1 MNSKE
6 KIQKI
11 LDEVKQ
17 LLAEDCLKIEVESW
31 RESLYQL
38 LVNEYYQKYQKSDTS
53 SKDNLSAAEEFDE
66 ILAPMH
72 YARGHASYKQLEKMI
87 DQHKFTVNVGNLS
100 RYLSQYPNDM
110 PVVFESWESCMTD
123 AGTDMGGNR
132 ERDLQSIVDVDQKVV
147 ITL

>member
-1 MNSKE
+1 MNNKE

-11 LDEVKQ
+11 FDEVKQ
-17 LLAEDCLKIEVESW
+17 LLAEDCLKIEVEPW
-31 RESLYQL
+31 RNCLFTLLYIQHYP
-38 LVNEYYQKYQKSDTS
+38 NSGDSIPKAHD
-53 SKDNLSAAEEFDE
+53 
-66 ILAPMH
+66 LAINDP
-72 YARGHASYKQLEKMI
+72 AYKQLEKMI
-87 DQHKFTVNVGNLS
+87 NKHKFTVNIGNLS

-132 ERDLQSIVDVDQKVV
+132 ERDLQSIVDVDQKII